1 MTHGQLQKFIGYLME
16 RGYIIWAP
24 IKKNDTVAYAKV
36 EDPTKL
42 KLIKEPP
49 LHSFK
54 KFLVP
59 PEEALFKFEKEELRE
74 IPDAGIDILKQVIF
88 GINPIDLKALVLLN
102 HVFEKDPWYQ
112 ERMKRTLIIGQS
124 LIPEN
129 VEQNIFHIKY
139 EEDILEHLQFDIFL
153 EVQPLTPTLSRKGRG
168 MKYFVYS
175 GSEEGQKI
183 LDDFGYKDYEH
194 IQFAGPIKEEGL
206 DPMMV
211 KYRDALKKN
220 YKKEIWE
227 DDLGAR
233 CIECGKCTLIC
244 PTCFC
249 FDIRDE
255 NFLSCGEDL
264 FLQRGGNG
272 IGSSAEERG
281 KEREKTRNLICGIRK
296 RSWSACF
303 YSDFSEIAGPR
314 PRGPR
319 GPEGGYKFLKTT
331 AERIHYW
338 YYHKFVRIPDQFQ
351 IMGCVGCGRCAKVC
365 PVGINIFKVLSS
377 L

>member
-1 MTHGQLQKFIGYLME
+1 M
-16 RGYIIWAP
+16 
-24 IKKNDTVAYAKV
+24 
-36 EDPTKL
+36 
-42 KLIKEPP
+42 
-49 LHSFK
+49 
-54 KFLVP
+54 
-59 PEEALFKFEKEELRE
+59 
-74 IPDAGIDILKQVIF
+74 
-88 GINPIDLKALVLLN
+88 LN
-102 HVFEKDPWYQ
+102 HIFEKDPWYQ

-124 LIPEN
+124 LVPTN

-153 EVQPLTPTLSRKGRG
+153 EVQKN
-168 MKYFVYS
+168 KYFVYT

-183 LDDFGYKDYEH
+183 LDEFGYKDYEH

-211 KYRDALKKN
+211 KYREALKKN

-233 CIECGKCTLIC
+233 CIECGKCTLVC

-249 FDIRDE
+249 FDIKDQS
-255 NFLSCGEDL
+255 NLTDD
-264 FLQRGGNG
+264 GGV
-272 IGSSAEERG
+272 
-281 KEREKTRNLICGIRK
+281 RK
-296 RSWSACF
+296 RTWGSCF
-303 YSDFSEIAGPR
+303 YNDFSEVAG
-314 PRGPR
+314 GH
-319 GPEGGYKFLKTT
+319 KFLKSTP
-331 AERIHYW
+331 ERIYYW

-365 PVGINIFKVLSS
+365 PVGINIFKVLAK

>member
-1 MTHGQLQKFIGYLME
+1 MTHNQLQKFIRYLMR
-16 RGYIIWAP
+16 RGYAVWAP
-24 IKKNDTVAYAKV
+24 ERQKREVVYAKV
-36 EDPTKL
+36 EDASKI

-59 PEEALFKFEKEELRE
+59 PEEILFEFQKDKIRE
-74 IPDAGIDILKQVIF
+74 RRDAGINISKQVIF
-88 GINPIDLKALVLLN
+88 GINPIDLKALVMLN
-102 HVFEKDPWYQ
+102 HIFEKDPWYQ

-124 LIPEN
+124 VIPDDAL
-129 VEQNIFHIKY
+129 QNIFHIKY

-153 EVQPLTPTLSRKGRG
+153 EVQGKN
-168 MKYFVYS
+168 YFVYT

-183 LDDFGYKDYEH
+183 LDDFGYKDYEN

-206 DPMMV
+206 DPQMV

-233 CIECGKCTLIC
+233 CIECGKCTVIC

-249 FDIRDE
+249 FDIKDQP
-255 NFLSCGEDL
+255 NLVGD
-264 FLQRGGNG
+264 GGV
-272 IGSSAEERG
+272 
-281 KEREKTRNLICGIRK
+281 RK
-296 RSWSACF
+296 RTWSACF
-303 YSDFSEIAGPR
+303 YNDFSEIAG
-314 PRGPR
+314 GH
-319 GPEGGYKFLKTT
+319 KFLKTT
-331 AERIHYW
+331 AERIHFW
-338 YYHKFVRIPDQFQ
+338 YYHKFVRIPDQLQ

-365 PVGINIFKVLSS
+365 PVGINIFKVLAK